1 MPTSTLMHDLTL
13 TSMSYIYLI
22 DNLMLM
28 HLHFL
33 LVTLTGSLLYSAN
46 ALAPTSLTNIKT
58 TAIAIEP
65 IYGLLGVPSYVF
77 LSLLTSFG
85 CPQTN
90 HHICQ

>member
-1 MPTSTLMHDLTL
+1 MHNLTL
-13 TSMSYIYLI
+13 TGMSYVHLI

-33 LVTLTGSLLYSAN
+33 LVTLTSSLLHSAN
-46 ALAPTSLTNIKT
+46 ALALTSSTNIKT
-58 TAIAIEP
+58 AAIAIEP
-65 IYGLLGVPSYVF
+65 IYELLGMPSYVF

-90 HHICQ
+90 HHRCQ